1 MTMTSEAELW
11 KMVGEF
17 DKLQMDL
24 TPENVKRVLVIGA
37 HMRQWL
43 DRHQTLWSKHRLRKP
58 AIRIVA
64 AAEQLRAATHN
75 PAAALETQ

>member
-1 MTMTSEAELW
+1 MTSEAELW

-17 DKLQMDL
+17 DKLQRDL

-43 DRHQTLWSKHRLRKP
+43 DGHQSFWSKHRLRKP

-75 PAAALETQ
+75 PDQAAALEIQ